1 MTKKHFVVFI
11 AIVLVLCLAATLLVA
26 CDKNNNNGNQDGG
39 GNAEIPDDTPIVA
52 DKTVSETKVTLYD
65 GPELMQSSS
74 AMSVK
79 VEGKDVFVYD
89 TRVNHMRSFTYTAPN
104 TYNQV
109 VVFDFEGKINVEV
122 EVNGAT
128 TLSNVVVRPLSY
140 GIEPIVNG
148 NKISFELDY
157 SGNYVVE
164 YATDSG
170 SAASDNAL
178 HIFAN
183 PIETEEEKI
192 TEADASENTVYIGP
206 GVWMASAIPVS
217 GDNTRIYLAGGA
229 VVYGQIRAKGVKN
242 LTVCG
247 RGIINGSFY
256 DRNKA
261 SEYTLP
267 IELQECENVTIK
279 GITILDPAGWAVTLK
294 KCENVTIDN
303 LKIITARANGDGIS
317 VQSSKNVNVK
327 GGFVRTWDDS
337 LVVKNV
343 ENASTS
349 DITFDGVS
357 VWTDLAQSMEVGYE
371 TYGPN
376 MDRITFKNITVLH
389 NFHKAAISLHN
400 ADNAVIDTVTY
411 ENITIED
418 GQMKGDNQNDGEND
432 FLIDMTIAYNQE
444 WTKSGG
450 LRGSVKNVK
459 IDNVKVFNLAPS
471 IICRMFGESSS
482 SKIENVAI
490 TNVEINGN
498 NISSIEEMGLNP
510 GVYVE
515 NVTYGTSNKVS
526 GARKIL
532 PYTLS
537 LNADDVADVTVK
549 SNISQTGLQVP
560 SFGLLDNEPSYSGKI
575 TDMSNVVFSATYGK
589 GDTVSA
595 NWNEGEVSEDK
606 DYPFSN
612 LTDGDRASEWK
623 FDGWR
628 NVDKEFVALSFEFA
642 EPKRIG
648 KIRFLGAKASDV
660 LYYYNISVF
669 SKNNG
674 SASWKRLAVQQDI
687 TISPLESNYADLII
701 RSNIDYDGLQIRFF
715 RKVGV
720 TYPSRLSIG
729 EIEFYPPSLTTNKT
743 FKEVAEHEDVYD
755 ISYMIDGNSNT
766 YFESK
771 KGVFPAAFAIDM
783 GQTENVKYINLHVPP
798 TLLWEKR
805 TQTIEILGSLD
816 GVTYETVKAAAEY
829 TFDPVAGNMVSIVL
843 DKAYEMRYIKL
854 IYTSNSSGYGA
865 QISELYVYGE

>member
-26 CDKNNNNGNQDGG
+26 CNDNDDDNGSGG
-39 GNAEIPDDTPIVA
+39 YAETPDDTPILA
-52 DKTVSETKVTLYD
+52 DKIVSETKVTLYD
-65 GPELMQSSS
+65 GPQLLQSSS

-79 VEGKDVFVYD
+79 VEGRDVFVYD
-89 TRVNHMRSFTYTAPN
+89 TRVNHMRSFTYTAPT

-109 VVFDFEGKINVEV
+109 VVFDFEGRINVEV
-122 EVNGAT
+122 EVNGT
-128 TLSNVVVRPLSY
+128 SSLSNVVVRPVSY
-140 GIEPIVNG
+140 GITPTVSG
-148 NKISFELDY
+148 NKINFQLDY
-157 SGNYVVE
+157 SGNYTVE
-164 YATDSG
+164 YATDSD
-170 SAASDNAL
+170 SIASDNVL

-206 GVWMASAIPVS
+206 GVWMASAIPVN

-242 LTVCG
+242 LTICG

-256 DRNKA
+256 ERNKA

-279 GITILDPAGWAVTLK
+279 NITILDPAGWAVTLK
-294 KCENVTIDN
+294 KCENVTVDN

-317 VQSSKNVNVK
+317 VQSCQNVNVK

-343 ENASTS
+343 ENSSTS
-349 DITFDGVS
+349 DITFDGVA

-371 TYGPN
+371 TYGPK

-432 FLIDMTIAYNQE
+432 FLIDMTIAHNQE

-459 IDNVKVFNLAPS
+459 INNVKVLNLASS
-471 IICRMFGESSS
+471 IICRMFGEGAS

-498 NISSIEEMGLNP
+498 NVSSIEEMGLNP

-537 LNADDVADVTVK
+537 LDDDDVADVTVER
-549 SNISQTGLQVP
+549 NIAQNGLQVP
-560 SFGLLDNEPSYSGKI
+560 SFGLLDNEPTYSGKI
-575 TDMSNVVFSATYGK
+575 MDMEGVAFSATYGK
-589 GDTVSA
+589 GDTVSS
-595 NWNEGEVSEDK
+595 NWNEGEVADNK
-606 DYPFSN
+606 DYPFAN
-612 LTDGDRASEWK
+612 LTDGNRASEWK
-623 FDGWR
+623 FDDWR
-628 NVDKEFVALSFEFA
+628 NEDKEFVALSFEFSQ
-642 EPKRIG
+642 PKRIG
-648 KIRFLGAKASDV
+648 KIRFLGAEASDV

-669 SKNNG
+669 SKSG
-674 SASWKRLAVQQDI
+674 ESTSWKRLAVQQDI

-715 RKVGV
+715 RKEGI
-720 TYPSRLSIG
+720 TYPSQLSIG
-729 EIEFYPPSLTTNKT
+729 EIEFYPPSLTTNKS
-743 FKEVAEHEDVYD
+743 FKEVAEYEDVYD
-755 ISYMIDGNSNT
+755 ISYMIDGNTST

-771 KGVFPAAFAIDM
+771 KGVFPAAFSIDM
-783 GQTENVKYINLHVPP
+783 GQTENVKYINLHIPP
-798 TLLWEKR
+798 TLLWETR
-805 TQTIEILGSLD
+805 VQNIEILGSLD

-829 TFDPVAGNMVSIVL
+829 TFDPITGNMVSIVL
-843 DKAYEMRYIKL
+843 DEAYAMRYIKL
-854 IYTSNSSGYGA
+854 VYTSNSSGYGA

>member
-140 GIEPIVNG
+140 GIEPTVNG

-327 GGFVRTWDDS
+327 GGFVQ
-337 LVVKNV
+337 
-343 ENASTS
+343 
-349 DITFDGVS
+349 IG
-357 VWTDLAQSMEVGYE
+357 
-371 TYGPN
+371 
-376 MDRITFKNITVLH
+376 
-389 NFHKAAISLHN
+389 
-400 ADNAVIDTVTY
+400 
-411 ENITIED
+411 
-418 GQMKGDNQNDGEND
+418 
-432 FLIDMTIAYNQE
+432 
-444 WTKSGG
+444 
-450 LRGSVKNVK
+450 
-459 IDNVKVFNLAPS
+459 
-471 IICRMFGESSS
+471 
-482 SKIENVAI
+482 
-490 TNVEINGN
+490 
-498 NISSIEEMGLNP
+498 
-510 GVYVE
+510 
-515 NVTYGTSNKVS
+515 
-526 GARKIL
+526 
-532 PYTLS
+532 
-537 LNADDVADVTVK
+537 
-549 SNISQTGLQVP
+549 
-560 SFGLLDNEPSYSGKI
+560 
-575 TDMSNVVFSATYGK
+575 
-589 GDTVSA
+589 
-595 NWNEGEVSEDK
+595 
-606 DYPFSN
+606 
-612 LTDGDRASEWK
+612 RASCRE
-623 FDGWR
+623 R
-628 NVDKEFVALSFEFA
+628 V
-642 EPKRIG
+642 
-648 KIRFLGAKASDV
+648 
-660 LYYYNISVF
+660 
-669 SKNNG
+669 
-674 SASWKRLAVQQDI
+674 
-687 TISPLESNYADLII
+687 
-701 RSNIDYDGLQIRFF
+701 
-715 RKVGV
+715 
-720 TYPSRLSIG
+720 
-729 EIEFYPPSLTTNKT
+729 
-743 FKEVAEHEDVYD
+743 
-755 ISYMIDGNSNT
+755 
-766 YFESK
+766 
-771 KGVFPAAFAIDM
+771 
-783 GQTENVKYINLHVPP
+783 
-798 TLLWEKR
+798 
-805 TQTIEILGSLD
+805 
-816 GVTYETVKAAAEY
+816 
-829 TFDPVAGNMVSIVL
+829 
-843 DKAYEMRYIKL
+843 
-854 IYTSNSSGYGA
+854 
-865 QISELYVYGE
+865 

>member
-1 MTKKHFVVFI
+1 MTKKHLI
-11 AIVLVLCLAATLLVA
+11 TIISIVLVLCCMATLFIA
-26 CDKNNNNGNQDGG
+26 CEHRSDNPNDGG
-39 GNAEIPDDTPIVA
+39 KVDVPDDEPIVE
-52 DKTVSETKVTLYD
+52 DKVVSETKVTLYD
-65 GPELMQSSS
+65 GPQLLQSSS
-74 AMSVK
+74 VMSVK

-89 TRVNHMRSFTYTAPN
+89 TRVNHMRSFTYSAPT

-109 VVFDFEGKINVEV
+109 VVFDFEGRINVEI
-122 EVNGAT
+122 EINDT
-128 TLSNVVVRPLSY
+128 TSLKDVVVRPLSY
-140 GIEPIVNG
+140 GIKPTVTG
-148 NKISFELDY
+148 NKISFQLDY

-164 YATDSG
+164 YATDS
-170 SAASDNAL
+170 SEVASDNAL

-183 PIETEEEKI
+183 PLETETEKI
-192 TEADASENTVYIGP
+192 TEADADENTVYIGP

-217 GDNTRIYLAGGA
+217 GDNTRIYLSGGA

-242 LTVCG
+242 LTICG

-294 KCENVTIDN
+294 KCENVTVDN
-303 LKIITARANGDGIS
+303 LKIITARSNGDGIS
-317 VQSSKNVNVK
+317 VQSSKNVTVK

-376 MDRITFKNITVLH
+376 MNNITFKNITVLH
-389 NFHKAAISLHN
+389 NFHKAVISLHN
-400 ADNAVIDTVTY
+400 ADNAVIDGVTY
-411 ENITIED
+411 ENVTIED

-450 LRGSVKNVK
+450 LRGSVRN
-459 IDNVKVFNLAPS
+459 ITINNIKVLNLAPTV
-471 IICRMFGESSS
+471 ICRMFGEGTS
-482 SKIENVAI
+482 SKIENVTI
-490 TNVEINGN
+490 TNVEINGK
-498 NISSIEEMGLNP
+498 NITSVAEMGLNP

-515 NVTYGTSNKVS
+515 NVTYATSNKVS
-526 GARKIL
+526 GARKVL
-532 PYTLS
+532 PYS
-537 LNADDVADVTVK
+537 LELEDGDNANVETID
-549 SNISQTGLQVP
+549 SIGQNGLQVP
-560 SFGLLDNEPSYSGKI
+560 SFGLLDNEPTYSGKI
-575 TDMSNVVFSATYGK
+575 TDMSNVTFGATYGK

-595 NWNEGEVSEDK
+595 DWNQGEVNDNA
-606 DYPFSN
+606 DYPFAN
-612 LTDGDRASEWK
+612 LTDGDRSTEWV

-628 NVDKEFVALSFEFA
+628 SEEKEFIALSFEFDS
-642 EPKRIG
+642 PKRIG
-648 KIRFLGAKASDV
+648 KIRFLGSKASDV

-669 SKNNG
+669 SKSNG
-674 SASWKRLAVQQDI
+674 STSWKRLAVQQDI

-715 RKVGV
+715 RKEGV
-720 TYPSRLSIG
+720 TYPKRLSIG
-729 EIEFYPPSLTTNKT
+729 EIEFYPPSLTTNKA

-755 ISYMIDGNSNT
+755 ISYMIDGNTNT

-771 KGVFPAAFAIDM
+771 KGVFPAEFSIDM
-783 GQTENVKYINLHVPP
+783 GEVENVKYINLHVPP

-805 TQTIEILGSLD
+805 TQTVEIQGSID
-816 GVTYETVKAAAEY
+816 GVTYVTVKEAIEY
-829 TFDPVAGNMVSIVL
+829 TFDPVTGNMVSIVL
-843 DKAYEMRYIKL
+843 DSACEMRYIKL